1 MDRFLTVMNEGLATL
16 RQWSGNGRRTGGGSK
31 GIADFELSLNKSS
44 SEAFWLLN
52 WKPRTFVTM
61 WPLVSLA
68 TVVLYILQNIKR
80 ILVAVSLPESSE
92 LVPGVMSL
100 PLIRAP
106 SLGGLNRATSI
117 SCGNEDPVEAER
129 RARERGKQKAEGRGR
144 ESQY

>member
-1 MDRFLTVMNEGLATL
+1 MKWE
-16 RQWSGNGRRTGGGSK
+16 WEESGVGGG

-68 TVVLYILQNIKR
+68 TVVLYILQNIKI

-117 SCGNEDPVEAER
+117 SCGNEDPAEAER
-129 RARERGKQKAEGRGR
+129 RAREREGSRRQRAEEEKVNTKTRAVRG
-144 ESQY
+144 SINFLDY